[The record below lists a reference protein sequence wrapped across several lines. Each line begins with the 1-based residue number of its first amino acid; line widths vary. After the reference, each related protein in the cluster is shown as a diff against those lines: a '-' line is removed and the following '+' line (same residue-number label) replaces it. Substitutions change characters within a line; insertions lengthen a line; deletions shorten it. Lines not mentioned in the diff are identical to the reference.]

1 MLYPSHSYLAGKTRK
16 FFMLAFIITLIL
28 IWLAMWAFFKFM
40 YPKPPKEFMPK
51 KGDVITPRECDFCGY
66 PLAEYRGVME
76 AKPETLLMATDQQ
89 RKNELTSEIAALE
102 HQIATYEKQAS
113 DKAYQKQL
121 TRQQKK
127 QAQSAYDDHQ
137 KQLFEKKQALKKVT
151 TWFFCNYEHQADFHA
166 RNAEQITPTIVK

>member
-1 MLYPSHSYLAGKTRK
+1 MLSAPRPVWVSVWVRK
-16 FFMLAFIITLIL
+16 
-28 IWLAMWAFFKFM
+28 KQH
-40 YPKPPKEFMPK
+40 PK
-51 KGDVITPRECDFCGY
+51 
-66 PLAEYRGVME
+66 
-76 AKPETLLMATDQQ
+76 
-89 RKNELTSEIAALE
+89 
-102 HQIATYEKQAS
+102 IATYEKQAS

-151 TWFFCNYEHQADFHA
+151 TWFFCNYEHQADFHE